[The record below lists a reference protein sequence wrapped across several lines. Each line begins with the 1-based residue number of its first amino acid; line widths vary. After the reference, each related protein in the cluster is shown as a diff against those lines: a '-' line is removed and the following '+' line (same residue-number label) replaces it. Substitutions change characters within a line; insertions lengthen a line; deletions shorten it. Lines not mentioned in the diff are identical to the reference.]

1 MRLLNYLPQVTD
13 IMVAA
18 LNADCALLNSGT
30 LRSDQLHKAGEFSLR
45 VRATFLFAAHKMMTI
60 IVLQDLLAILP
71 MMDDLILLDVSGE
84 MIHKVRR
91 HVTHIYDPYIYDLV
105 APEN

>member
-1 MRLLNYLPQVTD
+1 
-13 IMVAA
+13 MVAA

-30 LRSDQLHKAGEFSLR
+30 LRSDELHKAGEFSLR
-45 VRATFLFAAHKMMTI
+45 VRAIFLFPADEMVTT

-84 MIHKVRR
+84 MIHKVRKQSCSCSSAHTWR
-91 HVTHIYDPYIYDLV
+91 LSKILFLSGSF
-105 APEN
+105 AFS

>member
-1 MRLLNYLPQVTD
+1 
-13 IMVAA
+13 MVAA

-30 LRSDQLHKAGEFSLR
+30 LRSDELHKAGEFSLR
-45 VRATFLFAAHKMMTI
+45 VRAIFLFPADEMVTS

-71 MMDDLILLDVSGE
+71 MMDDLILLDVSGD

-91 HVTHIYDPYIYDLV
+91 HFMHSSDPYIYDFV
-105 APEN
+105 APENFTVKWP